1 MVKNSK
7 KKKLERVRCLPVHCE
22 GARGSRDRLFAMA
35 LAPGIARK
43 VKKVLE
49 TPVDSPEI
57 LSCLR
62 SLSDFYPENTP
73 AARRGLR
80 RSVERHGLEINRE
93 YLVAS
98 NQAQEALRAV
108 DGQLARLLD
117 SCDRIGGALERTRE
131 RTGALLRETAE
142 LDATIASVE
151 EKKRIV
157 ATFAVDFQLTDE
169 DVAALEGRPGDV
181 GHADER
187 ADTSSASGA
196 LSDAFFDALD
206 RARTIHGN
214 CRALLQTRHQR
225 AGLDLM
231 DQMAAYQER
240 AHERLCRWV
249 QTECRALAEED
260 SAEDVS
266 DALAKA
272 MNALRRRPTL
282 FRYCVEEV
290 SRTRHNALFRR
301 FIGALTR
308 GGPGGVP
315 RPIETHASDPKR
327 YVGDMLGWLHQ
338 AAAGEKELVA
348 ALLNASERENEGR
361 LVPEEIPSSKT
372 ASLDAAETHASLDAE
387 NDASLCDPVEVL
399 DRILDGVRRPFR
411 VRVDQALTANPH
423 EGESETTRFALY
435 SLLAFY
441 EGVFAKLVGSASA
454 SLAVAAG
461 ECAAAAR
468 DAFEEAVARRGEKL
482 KKNPPAVPDDLGAP
496 ACVAETAARVAA
508 LLDAEGEG
516 AAEDGGDA
524 GGGDRAEAVGAA
536 VASML
541 DPALEACELA
551 AASLDDVVPSE
562 SGSGPAKLATMNAS
576 SNANRPI
583 GASHPR
589 WAREAFL
596 ANCFAAARTPLRRRR
611 GAAVSAYREALERR
625 ADDAVAAMATTE
637 AERLLERV
645 GVREIAA
652 LVSLYREDGGRKR
665 AMRDDPALSASA
677 VGGAL
682 DALVD
687 AVGAAD
693 DPAPSFDAVRDPK
706 RRADARRAYAG
717 AIIEAFTTAYAA
729 LLDPSNGYGDAPK
742 RAMRHGPNALSTLL
756 GGV

>member
-142 LDATIASVE
+142 LDAAIASVE

-496 ACVAETAARVAA
+496 ACVHACV
-508 LLDAEGEG
+508 
-516 AAEDGGDA
+516 
-524 GGGDRAEAVGAA
+524 RA
-536 VASML
+536 
-541 DPALEACELA
+541 
-551 AASLDDVVPSE
+551 
-562 SGSGPAKLATMNAS
+562 
-576 SNANRPI
+576 
-583 GASHPR
+583 
-589 WAREAFL
+589 
-596 ANCFAAARTPLRRRR
+596 
-611 GAAVSAYREALERR
+611 
-625 ADDAVAAMATTE
+625 
-637 AERLLERV
+637 
-645 GVREIAA
+645 
-652 LVSLYREDGGRKR
+652 
-665 AMRDDPALSASA
+665 
-677 VGGAL
+677 
-682 DALVD
+682 
-687 AVGAAD
+687 
-693 DPAPSFDAVRDPK
+693 
-706 RRADARRAYAG
+706 
-717 AIIEAFTTAYAA
+717 
-729 LLDPSNGYGDAPK
+729 
-742 RAMRHGPNALSTLL
+742 
-756 GGV
+756 

>member
-1 MVKNSK
+1 
-7 KKKLERVRCLPVHCE
+7 
-22 GARGSRDRLFAMA
+22 MA

-98 NQAQEALRAV
+98 NRAQEALRAV
-108 DGQLARLLD
+108 DGQLERLLD

-142 LDATIASVE
+142 LDAVIASVE
-151 EKKRIV
+151 EKKKIV

-169 DVAALEGRPGDV
+169 DVAALEGRPLGLAPDAGLPD
-181 GHADER
+181 GHATTNAESVGIV
-187 ADTSSASGA
+187 T
-196 LSDAFFDALD
+196 DAFFAALD
-206 RARTIHGN
+206 RARAIHGN
-214 CRALLQTRHQR
+214 CRALLRTHHQR
-225 AGLDLM
+225 AGLELM
-231 DQMAAYQER
+231 DQMATYQER

-249 QTECRALAEED
+249 QNECRALAEED
-260 SAEDVS
+260 ISENVS
-266 DALAKA
+266 DLLTKA
-272 MNALRRRPTL
+272 MRALRRRPTL

-290 SRTRHNALFRR
+290 SRARHNALFRR

-315 RPIETHASDPKR
+315 RPIEAHASDPRR

-348 ALLNASERENEGR
+348 ALLGDAKDDSQLTDADANE
-361 LVPEEIPSSKT
+361 SD
-372 ASLDAAETHASLDAE
+372 DAR
-387 NDASLCDPVEVL
+387 CDPAEVL

-411 VRVDQALTANPH
+411 VRVDQALTVNPR

-441 EGVFAKLVGSASA
+441 EGVFAKLVGGGASS
-454 SLAVAAG
+454 SLAAAAG
-461 ECAAAAR
+461 ECASAAR

-482 KKNPPAVPDDLGAP
+482 KKHPPSVPDDLGAP

-508 LLDAEGEG
+508 LLEAEGEG
-516 AAEDGGDA
+516 ADADDAAGG
-524 GGGDRAEAVGAA
+524 GGGDRAAVVAAA

-551 AASLDDVVPSE
+551 AASLDDAL
-562 SGSGPAKLATMNAS
+562 GSGDGTN
-576 SNANRPI
+576 
-583 GASHPR
+583 HPR
-589 WAREAFL
+589 WARGAFL
-596 ANCFAAARTPLRRRR
+596 ANCFAAARRPLRLSGS
-611 GAAVSAYREALERR
+611 GALASYRDALDRR
-625 ADDAVAAMATTE
+625 ADAVVAAMATRE
-637 AERLLERV
+637 ADALLERV
-645 GVREIAA
+645 GVGEISKLIA
-652 LVSLYREDGGRKR
+652 LYKSGANEANDENPRGGRVR
-665 AMRDDPALSASA
+665 TRLRDDPALSLAS
-677 VGGAL
+677 VGAAL

-717 AIIEAFTTAYAA
+717 AIVEAFTTAYAA
-729 LLDPSNGYGDAPK
+729 LLDPSNGYGDA
-742 RAMRHGPNALSTLL
+742 RGAMRHGPNALSTLL

>member
-1 MVKNSK
+1 M
-7 KKKLERVRCLPVHCE
+7 KLESPFAFCHCE
-22 GARGSRDRLFAMA
+22 GARAGRRTRRATRLFAMA

-43 VKKVLE
+43 VKKVLD

-108 DGQLARLLD
+108 DGQLERLLG
-117 SCDRIGGALERTRE
+117 SCDRIGGALDRARE

-142 LDATIASVE
+142 LDAAIASVE
-151 EKKRIV
+151 EKKKIV

-169 DVAALEGRPGDV
+169 DVVALEGRPSD
-181 GHADER
+181 AKSDDRTQTE
-187 ADTSSASGA
+187 SAVTV
-196 LSDAFFDALD
+196 SDAFFDALD
-206 RARTIHGN
+206 RARAIHGN
-214 CRALLQTRHQR
+214 CRSLLRTHHQR
-225 AGLDLM
+225 AGLELM
-231 DQMAAYQER
+231 DQMASYQER

-249 QTECRALAEED
+249 QTECRALAEDD

-266 DALAKA
+266 DTLAKA
-272 MNALRRRPTL
+272 MAALRQRPTL

-315 RPIETHASDPKR
+315 RPIEAHASDPKR

-348 ALLNASERENEGR
+348 ALLKGAEDERAFAG
-361 LVPEEIPSSKT
+361 EETTESRDGISADATPAEDT
-372 ASLDAAETHASLDAE
+372 AR
-387 NDASLCDPVEVL
+387 CDPAEVL

-411 VRVDQALTANPH
+411 VRVDQALSVNPR
-423 EGESETTRFALY
+423 EGETETTRFALY

-441 EGVFAKLVGSASA
+441 EGVFSKLVGSASA
-454 SLAVAAG
+454 SLAAAAG

-482 KKNPPAVPDDLGAP
+482 KKHPPAVPDDLGPP
-496 ACVAETAARVAA
+496 ACVAATAARVAA
-508 LLDAEGEG
+508 LLEAEGEG
-516 AAEDGGDA
+516 ADDADDDAGAA
-524 GGGDRAEAVGAA
+524 GGGGGKNDRTAALGEA

-541 DPALEACELA
+541 DPALEACALA
-551 AASLDDVVPSE
+551 AASLDDVSPAL
-562 SGSGPAKLATMNAS
+562 GPDDASSSRNAS
-576 SNANRPI
+576 ATTR
-583 GASHPR
+583 PR
-589 WAREAFL
+589 WAKDAFL
-596 ANCFAAARTPLRRRR
+596 ANCFAAARAPLRRFR
-611 GAAVSAYREALERR
+611 GAAVSSYREALERR
-625 ADDAVAAMATTE
+625 ADAAVATMATAE
-637 AERLLERV
+637 AERLLDRV

-652 LVSLYREDGGRKR
+652 LISLYRNDGKKNASAR
-665 AMRDDPALSASA
+665 AMRDDPALSASV
-677 VGGAL
+677 VGAAL

-717 AIIEAFTTAYAA
+717 AIVEAFTTAYAA
-729 LLDPSNGYGDAPK
+729 LLDPSNGYGDA
-742 RAMRHGPNALSTLL
+742 RGAMRHGPNALSTLL

>member
-1 MVKNSK
+1 
-7 KKKLERVRCLPVHCE
+7 
-22 GARGSRDRLFAMA
+22 MA

-142 LDATIASVE
+142 LDAAIASVE

-196 LSDAFFDALD
+196 LSDSFFDALD
-206 RARTIHGN
+206 RARAIHGN

-249 QTECRALAEED
+249 QTECRALAEEE

-482 KKNPPAVPDDLGAP
+482 KKHPPSVLGDLGAP

-508 LLDAEGEG
+508 LLEAEGEG
-516 AAEDGGDA
+516 ADDADDDAGAA
-524 GGGDRAEAVGAA
+524 GGGGGKNDRTAALGEA

-541 DPALEACELA
+541 DPALEACALA
-551 AASLDDVVPSE
+551 AASLDDVSPAL
-562 SGSGPAKLATMNAS
+562 GPDDASSSRNAS
-576 SNANRPI
+576 ATTR
-583 GASHPR
+583 PR
-589 WAREAFL
+589 WAKDAFL
-596 ANCFAAARTPLRRRR
+596 ANCFAAARAPLRRFR
-611 GAAVSAYREALERR
+611 GAAVSSYREALERR
-625 ADDAVAAMATTE
+625 ADAAVATMATAE
-637 AERLLERV
+637 AERLLDRV

-652 LVSLYREDGGRKR
+652 LISLYRNDGKKNASAR
-665 AMRDDPALSASA
+665 AMRDDPALSASV
-677 VGGAL
+677 VGAAL

-717 AIIEAFTTAYAA
+717 AIVEAFTTAYAA
-729 LLDPSNGYGDAPK
+729 LLDPSNGYGDA
-742 RAMRHGPNALSTLL
+742 RGAMRHGPNALSTLL

>member
-1 MVKNSK
+1 
-7 KKKLERVRCLPVHCE
+7 
-22 GARGSRDRLFAMA
+22 
-35 LAPGIARK
+35 
-43 VKKVLE
+43 
-49 TPVDSPEI
+49 
-57 LSCLR
+57 
-62 SLSDFYPENTP
+62 
-73 AARRGLR
+73 
-80 RSVERHGLEINRE
+80 
-93 YLVAS
+93 
-98 NQAQEALRAV
+98 
-108 DGQLARLLD
+108 
-117 SCDRIGGALERTRE
+117 
-131 RTGALLRETAE
+131 
-142 LDATIASVE
+142 
-151 EKKRIV
+151 
-157 ATFAVDFQLTDE
+157 
-169 DVAALEGRPGDV
+169 
-181 GHADER
+181 
-187 ADTSSASGA
+187 
-196 LSDAFFDALD
+196 
-206 RARTIHGN
+206 
-214 CRALLQTRHQR
+214 
-225 AGLDLM
+225 LM

-361 LVPEEIPSSKT
+361 LVPEEISPSSKT
-372 ASLDAAETHASLDAE
+372 ASLDAE

>member
-1 MVKNSK
+1 
-7 KKKLERVRCLPVHCE
+7 
-22 GARGSRDRLFAMA
+22 MA

-98 NQAQEALRAV
+98 NRAQEALRAV
-108 DGQLARLLD
+108 DGQLERLLD

-142 LDATIASVE
+142 LDAVIASVE
-151 EKKRIV
+151 EKKKIV

-169 DVAALEGRPGDV
+169 DVAALEGRPLGHTPDAGLPDGHTTTNAESV
-181 GHADER
+181 GAV
-187 ADTSSASGA
+187 T
-196 LSDAFFDALD
+196 DAFFVALD
-206 RARTIHGN
+206 RARAIHGN
-214 CRALLQTRHQR
+214 CRALLRTHHQR
-225 AGLDLM
+225 AGLELM
-231 DQMAAYQER
+231 DQMATYQER

-249 QTECRALAEED
+249 QSECRALAEED
-260 SAEDVS
+260 ISENVS
-266 DALAKA
+266 DLLTKA
-272 MNALRRRPTL
+272 MKALRRRPTL

-290 SRTRHNALFRR
+290 SRARHNALFRR

-315 RPIETHASDPKR
+315 RPIEAHASDPKR
-327 YVGDMLGWLHQ
+327 YVSDMLGWLHQ

-348 ALLNASERENEGR
+348 ALLGDANDEQK
-361 LVPEEIPSSKT
+361 SSRDSTDEKKD
-372 ASLDAAETHASLDAE
+372 DADADDSD
-387 NDASLCDPVEVL
+387 DARCDPAEVL

-411 VRVDQALTANPH
+411 VRVDQALTVNPR
-423 EGESETTRFALY
+423 EGEIETTRFALY

-441 EGVFAKLVGSASA
+441 EGVFAKLVGGGAEVS
-454 SLAVAAG
+454 SLAAAAG
-461 ECAAAAR
+461 ECASAAR

-482 KKNPPAVPDDLGAP
+482 KKHPPSVPDDLGAP

-508 LLDAEGEG
+508 LLEAEGEG
-516 AAEDGGDA
+516 ADAGDA
-524 GGGDRAEAVGAA
+524 GGGDRAAVVAAA

-551 AASLDDVVPSE
+551 AASLDD
-562 SGSGPAKLATMNAS
+562 ALAQERDGTN
-576 SNANRPI
+576 
-583 GASHPR
+583 HPR
-589 WAREAFL
+589 WARGAFL
-596 ANCFAAARTPLRRRR
+596 ANCFAAARRPLR
-611 GAAVSAYREALERR
+611 VSAGGALASYRDALERR
-625 ADDAVAAMATTE
+625 ADSVVAAMATRE
-637 AERLLERV
+637 ADSLLERV
-645 GVREIAA
+645 GVGEISKLIA
-652 LVSLYREDGGRKR
+652 LYKSGSANDDADSKGSRVRTRL
-665 AMRDDPALSASA
+665 RDDPALSLAS
-677 VGGAL
+677 VGAAL

-706 RRADARRAYAG
+706 RRADARRAYAS

-729 LLDPSNGYGDAPK
+729 LLDPSNGYGDA
-742 RAMRHGPNALSTLL
+742 RGAMRHGPNALSTLL

>member
-1 MVKNSK
+1 
-7 KKKLERVRCLPVHCE
+7 
-22 GARGSRDRLFAMA
+22 MA

-43 VKKVLE
+43 VKKVLD

-108 DGQLARLLD
+108 DGQLERLLG
-117 SCDRIGGALERTRE
+117 SCDRIGGALDRARE

-142 LDATIASVE
+142 LDAAIASVE
-151 EKKRIV
+151 EKKKIV

-169 DVAALEGRPGDV
+169 DVVALEGRPSD
-181 GHADER
+181 AKSDDRTQTE
-187 ADTSSASGA
+187 SAVTV
-196 LSDAFFDALD
+196 SDAFFDALD
-206 RARTIHGN
+206 RARAIHGN
-214 CRALLQTRHQR
+214 CRSLLRTHHQR
-225 AGLDLM
+225 AGLELM
-231 DQMAAYQER
+231 DQMASYQER

-249 QTECRALAEED
+249 QTECRALAEDD

-266 DALAKA
+266 DTLAKA
-272 MNALRRRPTL
+272 MAALRQRPTL

-315 RPIETHASDPKR
+315 RPIEAHASDPKR

-348 ALLNASERENEGR
+348 ALLKGAEDERAFAG
-361 LVPEEIPSSKT
+361 EETTESRDGISADATPAEDT
-372 ASLDAAETHASLDAE
+372 AR
-387 NDASLCDPVEVL
+387 CDPAEVL

-411 VRVDQALTANPH
+411 VRVDQALSVNPR
-423 EGESETTRFALY
+423 EGETETTRFALY

-441 EGVFAKLVGSASA
+441 EGVFSKLVGSASA
-454 SLAVAAG
+454 SLAAAAG

-482 KKNPPAVPDDLGAP
+482 KKHPPAVPDDLGAP
-496 ACVAETAARVAA
+496 VCVAETAARVAA

-524 GGGDRAEAVGAA
+524 GDARAEAVGAA
-536 VASML
+536 VASMI

-729 LLDPSNGYGDAPK
+729 LLDPSNGYGDEPK

>member
-1 MVKNSK
+1 
-7 KKKLERVRCLPVHCE
+7 
-22 GARGSRDRLFAMA
+22 MA

-62 SLSDFYPENTP
+62 SLSDFYPENNP

-108 DGQLARLLD
+108 DGQLERLLG
-117 SCDRIGGALERTRE
+117 SCDRIGSALERARE

-151 EKKRIV
+151 EKKKIV
-157 ATFAVDFQLTDE
+157 ATFAADFQLTDE
-169 DVAALEGRPGDV
+169 DVAALEGRPSD
-181 GHADER
+181 AKPDDNTRPE
-187 ADTSSASGA
+187 SAVAVSGA
-196 LSDAFFDALD
+196 FFNALD
-206 RARTIHGN
+206 RARAIHDN
-214 CRALLQTRHQR
+214 CRSLLRTHHQR
-225 AGLDLM
+225 AGLELM
-231 DQMAAYQER
+231 DRMASYQER

-249 QTECRALAEED
+249 QNECRALAEED
-260 SAEDVS
+260 SAEDIS
-266 DALAKA
+266 DMFAKA
-272 MNALRRRPTL
+272 MAALRRRPTL

-315 RPIETHASDPKR
+315 RPIEAHASDPQR

-348 ALLNASERENEGR
+348 ALLRRDEDDENDENASEGSTRIDPR
-361 LVPEEIPSSKT
+361 
-372 ASLDAAETHASLDAE
+372 DAADATPGE
-387 NDASLCDPVEVL
+387 DARCDPSEVL
-399 DRILDGVRRPFR
+399 DRILDSVRRPFR
-411 VRVDQALTANPH
+411 VRVDQALTVNPR
-423 EGESETTRFALY
+423 EGETETTRFALY
-435 SLLAFY
+435 SLLSFY
-441 EGVFAKLVGSASA
+441 EGVFSKLAGSASA
-454 SLAVAAG
+454 SLAATAG

-468 DAFEEAVARRGEKL
+468 DAFEETVARRGEKL
-482 KKNPPAVPDDLGAP
+482 KKYPPAVPDDLGAP

-508 LLDAEGEG
+508 LIEAEGDG
-516 AAEDGGDA
+516 DDGGDDDDA
-524 GGGDRAEAVGAA
+524 RGRATALGAA

-541 DPALEACELA
+541 DPTLEACAHA
-551 AASLDDVVPSE
+551 AASLDDDPHTGGGEEPSRD
-562 SGSGPAKLATMNAS
+562 AAATRSDRA
-576 SNANRPI
+576 RR
-583 GASHPR
+583 PR
-589 WAREAFL
+589 WAKGAFL
-596 ANCFAAARTPLRRRR
+596 ANCFAAARYPLRRFR
-611 GAAVSAYREALERR
+611 GAAVSSYRATLERR
-625 ADDAVAAMATTE
+625 AEDAVTTMATAE

-652 LVSLYREDGGRKR
+652 LVSLYRKDSEDGGKNARAR
-665 AMRDDPALSASA
+665 AMRDDPALSASN

-706 RRADARRAYAG
+706 RRADARRTYAS

-729 LLDPSNGYGDAPK
+729 LLDPSNGYGDA
-742 RAMRHGPNALSTLL
+742 RGAMRHGPDALSTLL

>member
-1 MVKNSK
+1 
-7 KKKLERVRCLPVHCE
+7 
-22 GARGSRDRLFAMA
+22 MA

-62 SLSDFYPENTP
+62 SLSDFYPENNP

-108 DGQLARLLD
+108 DGQLERLLG
-117 SCDRIGGALERTRE
+117 SCDRIGSALERARE

-151 EKKRIV
+151 EKKKIV
-157 ATFAVDFQLTDE
+157 ATFAADFQLTDE
-169 DVAALEGRPGDV
+169 DVAALEGRPSDAKPDDNTRPESTV
-181 GHADER
+181 AV
-187 ADTSSASGA
+187 SGA
-196 LSDAFFDALD
+196 FFNALD
-206 RARTIHGN
+206 RARAIHDN
-214 CRALLQTRHQR
+214 CRSLLRTHHQR
-225 AGLDLM
+225 AGLELM
-231 DQMAAYQER
+231 DRMASYQER

-249 QTECRALAEED
+249 QNECRALAEED
-260 SAEDVS
+260 SAEDIS
-266 DALAKA
+266 DMLAKA
-272 MNALRRRPTL
+272 MAALRRRPTL

-315 RPIETHASDPKR
+315 RPIEAHASDPQR

-348 ALLNASERENEGR
+348 ALLRRDEDDENDENDENASEGSTRIDPR
-361 LVPEEIPSSKT
+361 
-372 ASLDAAETHASLDAE
+372 DAADATPGE
-387 NDASLCDPVEVL
+387 DARCDPSEVL
-399 DRILDGVRRPFR
+399 DRILDSVRRPFR
-411 VRVDQALTANPH
+411 VRVDQALTVNPR
-423 EGESETTRFALY
+423 EGETETTRFALY
-435 SLLAFY
+435 SLLSFY
-441 EGVFAKLVGSASA
+441 EGVFSKLAGSASA
-454 SLAVAAG
+454 SLAATAG

-482 KKNPPAVPDDLGAP
+482 KKHPPAVPDDLGPP

-508 LLDAEGEG
+508 LLEAEGEG
-516 AAEDGGDA
+516 ADDADDDAGAA
-524 GGGDRAEAVGAA
+524 GGGGGKNDRTAALGEA

-541 DPALEACELA
+541 DPALEACALA
-551 AASLDDVVPSE
+551 AASLDDVSPAL
-562 SGSGPAKLATMNAS
+562 GPDDASSSRNAS
-576 SNANRPI
+576 ATTR
-583 GASHPR
+583 PR
-589 WAREAFL
+589 WAKDAFL
-596 ANCFAAARTPLRRRR
+596 ANCFAAARAPLRRFR
-611 GAAVSAYREALERR
+611 GAAVSSYREALERR
-625 ADDAVAAMATTE
+625 ADAAVATMATAE
-637 AERLLERV
+637 AERLLDRV

-652 LVSLYREDGGRKR
+652 LISLYRNDGKKNASAR
-665 AMRDDPALSASA
+665 AMRDDPALSASV
-677 VGGAL
+677 VGAAL

-717 AIIEAFTTAYAA
+717 AIVEAFTTAYAA
-729 LLDPSNGYGDAPK
+729 LLDPSNGYGDA
-742 RAMRHGPNALSTLL
+742 RGAMRHGPNALSTLL

>member
-1 MVKNSK
+1 
-7 KKKLERVRCLPVHCE
+7 
-22 GARGSRDRLFAMA
+22 MA

-98 NQAQEALRAV
+98 NRAQEALRAV
-108 DGQLARLLD
+108 DGQLERLLD

-142 LDATIASVE
+142 LDAVIASVE
-151 EKKRIV
+151 EKKKIV

-169 DVAALEGRPGDV
+169 DVAALEGRPLGLAPDAGLPD
-181 GHADER
+181 GHATTNAESVGIV
-187 ADTSSASGA
+187 T
-196 LSDAFFDALD
+196 DAFFVALD
-206 RARTIHGN
+206 RARAIHGN
-214 CRALLQTRHQR
+214 CRALLRTHHQR
-225 AGLDLM
+225 AGLELM
-231 DQMAAYQER
+231 DQMATYQER

-249 QTECRALAEED
+249 QNECRALAEED
-260 SAEDVS
+260 ISENVS
-266 DALAKA
+266 DLLTKA
-272 MNALRRRPTL
+272 MRALRRRPTL

-290 SRTRHNALFRR
+290 SRARHNALFRR

-315 RPIETHASDPKR
+315 RPIEAHASDPRR

-348 ALLNASERENEGR
+348 ALLGDAKDDSQLTDADANE
-361 LVPEEIPSSKT
+361 SD
-372 ASLDAAETHASLDAE
+372 DAR
-387 NDASLCDPVEVL
+387 CDPAEVL

-411 VRVDQALTANPH
+411 VRVDQALTVNPR

-441 EGVFAKLVGSASA
+441 EGVFAKLVGGGASS
-454 SLAVAAG
+454 SLAAAAG
-461 ECAAAAR
+461 ECASAAR

-482 KKNPPAVPDDLGAP
+482 KKHPPSVPDDLGAP

-508 LLDAEGEG
+508 LLEAEGEG
-516 AAEDGGDA
+516 ADADDAAGG
-524 GGGDRAEAVGAA
+524 GGGDRAAVVAAA

-551 AASLDDVVPSE
+551 AASLDD
-562 SGSGPAKLATMNAS
+562 ALAPGDGTN
-576 SNANRPI
+576 
-583 GASHPR
+583 HPR
-589 WAREAFL
+589 WARGAFL
-596 ANCFAAARTPLRRRR
+596 ANCFAAARRPLRLSGG
-611 GAAVSAYREALERR
+611 GALASYRDALDRR
-625 ADDAVAAMATTE
+625 ADAIVAAMATRE
-637 AERLLERV
+637 ADALLERV
-645 GVREIAA
+645 GVGEISKLIA
-652 LVSLYREDGGRKR
+652 LYKSGANEANDENTRGGRVR
-665 AMRDDPALSASA
+665 TRLRDDPALSLAS
-677 VGGAL
+677 VGAAL

-717 AIIEAFTTAYAA
+717 AIVEAFTTAYAA
-729 LLDPSNGYGDAPK
+729 LLDPSNGYGDA
-742 RAMRHGPNALSTLL
+742 RGAMRHGPNALSTLL

>member
-1 MVKNSK
+1 
-7 KKKLERVRCLPVHCE
+7 
-22 GARGSRDRLFAMA
+22 MA

-142 LDATIASVE
+142 LDAAIASVE

-196 LSDAFFDALD
+196 LSDSFFDALD
-206 RARTIHGN
+206 RARAIHGN

-348 ALLNASERENEGR
+348 ALLSASASEREGENEGR
-361 LVPEEIPSSKT
+361 LGSE
-372 ASLDAAETHASLDAE
+372 ARFRSL
-387 NDASLCDPVEVL
+387 
-399 DRILDGVRRPFR
+399 RRR
-411 VRVDQALTANPH
+411 RLSTRRRRARR
-423 EGESETTRFALY
+423 TTRRTTVVSVRPRGGTRPHFGRRAAPVPRARGPGADREPARRRKRDDALRA
-435 SLLAFY
+435 LLAPRLLR
-441 EGVFAKLVGSASA
+441 GVFAKLVGSASA

-551 AASLDDVVPSE
+551 AASLDDVVPSGSG

-729 LLDPSNGYGDAPK
+729 LLDPSNGYGDEPK